1 MPFMVAGTVL
11 VRFTE
16 VAEGDRAVGCR
27 DDVRE
32 SDLLWALGE
41 DVTATDA
48 TLGLHESRALQHEQ
62 DLLEIGLGE
71 PGSCSDVAH
80 GRRTRVVTVEGE

>member
-1 MPFMVAGTVL
+1 MVTGTVL

-16 VAEGDRAVGCR
+16 VAEGDRSVGCR

-48 TLGLHESRALQHEQ
+48 TLGLHESRTL
-62 DLLEIGLGE
+62 
-71 PGSCSDVAH
+71 
-80 GRRTRVVTVEGE
+80 

>member
-1 MPFMVAGTVL
+1 MVTGAVL

-16 VAEGDRAVGCR
+16 VAEGDRSVGCC

-48 TLGLHESRALQHEQ
+48 TFGLHESRTL
-62 DLLEIGLGE
+62 
-71 PGSCSDVAH
+71 
-80 GRRTRVVTVEGE
+80 